1 MLIDVV
7 IPTCNRK
14 DFVVSTL
21 QSLKANTVQNFHI
34 WIVDQS
40 DDSETANAVQ
50 PIAAQDL
57 RIDYIHLSTKGVNI
71 ARNVGIIAGKA
82 PIIALTDDDC
92 KVAENW
98 LETILAGF
106 ESYPHCNSIFGRIQP
121 IAVTKTAVP
130 PSEFQEIQYMQKIL
144 PMAIKD
150 TPVYQVFGED
160 RFNLGFGHGANMA
173 FRRSAFYEVG
183 LFDEFLGA
191 GAPLRSW
198 PEKDIGYRILASGGK
213 ILYSPDVLVFHSH
226 WRSWSSVKM
235 TYRNYGFGT
244 GAAIGK
250 YIRAGDWGSFKLLKE
265 WIIQMGFRQIL
276 SGIFKH
282 KSWKKIYVGLLQLIY
297 PWVGMWHSKQYIID
311 KQYTMYVGKKGQT
324 QSPIPIMPTSTTK
337 L

>member
-14 DFVVSTL
+14 DFVISTL
-21 QSLKANTVQNFHI
+21 QSLQANSIQNFHI

-40 DDSETANAVQ
+40 DDSDTAKAVQ
-50 PIAAQDL
+50 PVAAQDS
-57 RIDYIHLSTKGVNI
+57 RINYIHLQTKGVNI
-71 ARNVGIIAGKA
+71 ARNVGITAGQA

-92 KVAENW
+92 QVAEDW

-106 ESYPHCNSIFGRIQP
+106 ESYPQCSSLFGRIQS
-121 IAVTKTAVP
+121 ITATEADVP
-130 PSEFQEIQYMQKIL
+130 PSQFQEIQHMQTIL

-150 TPVYQVFGED
+150 TPDYHVYEED
-160 RFNLGFGHGANMA
+160 RFNLGFGHGANMS
-173 FRRSAFYEVG
+173 FRRSVFHEFG

-198 PEKDIGYRILASGGK
+198 PERDIGYRILAGGGK
-213 ILYSPDVLVFHSH
+213 ILYSPDALVFHSH
-226 WRSWSSVKM
+226 WRNWTAVKN

-250 YIRAGDWGSFKLLKE
+250 YIRAGDWHSLKLLKE

-282 KSWKKIYVGLLQLIY
+282 TSWKKIYAGLLQLVY
-297 PWVGMWHSKQYIID
+297 PWVGMWHGSQYAINKKHLVYI
-311 KQYTMYVGKKGQT
+311 GKKGEAKSAIT
-324 QSPIPIMPTSTTK
+324 VIPTSTNE